1 MLFPTV
7 GNDTT
12 IIPASFLPFGF
23 AHEDSRG
30 PTSDDDFIGAIQLAT
45 DVVIFG
51 SRQNRLYV
59 RYIILYFPCSWFI
72 MY

>member
-12 IIPASFLPFGF
+12 IIPAGFLPFGF
-23 AHEDSRG
+23 AHGDSRG
-30 PTSDDDFIGAIQLAT
+30 PTSDDGFIGAIQLAT

-59 RYIILYFPCSWFI
+59 RYILYFPVGS
-72 MY
+72 